1 MKSIIIMRRILS
13 RLYKDNLLKKKRSIK
28 NKYIKN
34 IMNAALSPEN
44 VIVNEV
50 KKKVKNINV
59 L

>member
-1 MKSIIIMRRILS
+1 MRRILS